1 MCEFC
6 NEPGQQHRRDHHLD
20 PSFAGFF
27 SSDAIESCIKIV
39 ATNNKREN
47 NVSAGS
53 DGDVVDDDSD
63 GT

>member
-6 NEPGQQHRRDHHLD
+6 NEPGQQHRRDYRD